1 MSKKSSREIAEH
13 VRQVY
18 RNKRRQLASADM
30 DNDLKPVVVDAI
42 IDPKDGTLDRKALDA
57 ALVIKIP
64 KWTFLPV
71 DEDENVDIYLELSKT
86 EAGNYHR
93 VDNWHHVGIIDPSIF
108 PLRLSI
114 PVSELVAN
122 GPLLVRY
129 HKVDNSADSRSTPVK
144 LICDSLPPWG
154 LHDKPTH
161 VQFASPVIDEQYL
174 LENKGVFGTL
184 PPYNFSAPGDIYEIF
199 YLSEWPQD
207 GAVYNNPTHSQAVP
221 ATRTVFIPAE
231 VVRELGDGRFYI
243 VYYLLDKAGNKSRL
257 STAATLDITLG
268 ALPENLQEPRVPLAT
283 KDDPIDPID
292 LKDAILGVTVEI
304 DRYENARSLDRI
316 QVFWGKQQLTPETV
330 AGRPFPI
337 IVHVPKEALYLDY
350 KGSVGA
356 KKTTVSYIVLRGDVA
371 FPPVPLET
379 TVDVDFSVVGPE
391 RPDPDPTWPNPI
403 NPDLLAPTVR
413 GKISGLNNK
422 LTRADEGENALVSFP
437 MYANAFDGQVV
448 DIYYAD
454 SLAVQHIVNP
464 GDGPIVTLE
473 IPWQKILDAGNH
485 AALPV
490 YYTVR
495 AGLDALNEQQSVVQY
510 IEADAVTKRLPL
522 PSYQGITD
530 RNWLNCTSLNDPFN
544 PTASLAL
551 RVEIPDLSSHLK
563 VGDHITLHWQPFIGS
578 SEAHGTDPVPGAEL
592 ATSIILDDNN
602 INGFVWRVEPYDIH
616 LLPTFNHPTYWQCRA
631 RVRYALADDSVTSDW
646 LVCRISL
653 VQGEGS
659 CVLPIP

>member
-1 MSKKSSREIAEH
+1 MSKKSSREIAQL
-13 VRQVY
+13 VRRGY
-18 RNKRRQLASADM
+18 FNKRHQLASADM
-30 DNDLKPVVVDAI
+30 DNDLKPVVVSAI
-42 IDPKDGTLDRKALDA
+42 IDPTDGTLKRSALDDH
-57 ALVIKIP
+57 LLIKIP

-86 EAGNYHR
+86 EAGNYYR

-108 PLRLSI
+108 PLPLSI

-122 GPLLVRY
+122 GTLFVRY

-154 LHDKPTH
+154 LHDKPTP

-174 LENKGVFGTL
+174 LDNEGIFGTL
-184 PPYNFSAPGDIYEIF
+184 PPYPFSAPGDIYEIF

-221 ATRTVFIPAE
+221 ATRTVFIPEE
-231 VVRELGDGRFYI
+231 VVRDLGDGRFYI

-257 STAATLDITLG
+257 STTATLDITLG
-268 ALPENLQEPRVPLAT
+268 ALPEDLKVPRVPLAT
-283 KDDPIDPID
+283 KDDPID
-292 LKDAILGVTVEI
+292 LKDAILDVTVEI
-304 DRYENARSLDRI
+304 DHYENARSHDHI
-316 QVFWGKQQLTPETV
+316 QVTWGNQPPLTPEPV
-330 AGRPFPI
+330 AGKPFPI
-337 IVHVPKEALYLDY
+337 TVHVPKDALHRDY

-473 IPWQKILDAGNH
+473 IPWQKILDAGNN

-495 AGLDALNEQQSVVQY
+495 AGLDALNEQQSVVQH

-530 RNWLNCTSLNDPFN
+530 RNWLNCTSLSDPFN

-551 RVEIPDLSSHLK
+551 RVEIPDLNSHLK
-563 VGDHITLHWQPFIGS
+563 AGDQIMLYWQPFIGS
-578 SEAHGTDPVPGAEL
+578 NETDGTEPVPGAEL
-592 ATSIILDDNN
+592 ATPIILDDTN
-602 INGFVWRVEPYDIH
+602 INGFVWRVEPYGTH
-616 LLPTFNHPTYWQCRA
+616 LLPTFNYPTYWQCPHYGLLVLASNHRA
-631 RVRYALADDSVTSDW
+631 
-646 LVCRISL
+646 
-653 VQGEGS
+653 
-659 CVLPIP
+659 